1 MDEIS
6 DHDLGEA
13 LRRASE
19 HTERPTVVSVA
30 AALRTQISGPGDPL
44 LQVVA
49 ALDYYPIEGCDH
61 AMLDDPGARAQWARA
76 HGVAPRPLL
85 AARFADVLWSTRHGE
100 TPEQWATRAVD
111 DYLAAAADGF
121 GHVLEITE
129 GLQRALAIAT
139 EADDSQRRVAV
150 IAALVVLASRS
161 IESEEGSSG
170 VAISILTSIAALPP
184 TDRPEQ
190 LGPLLERALAR
201 YRDDPWLLEAALEIQ
216 ARLVEPSARE
226 RLRIAQIDA
235 FARVARATTGP
246 LRHAHYEHAIEIA
259 ERHGLR
265 ALAEQLRGELDRPP
279 LKWGDAV
286 EGFVD
291 HIVGDDSL
299 GNALARFGAALPTEG
314 GGGAGDPAERQRLS
328 FFGIL
333 AVDLLVRIR
342 GRYGTVSAAGAWFE
356 CALIEPAVATLL
368 AHGAE
373 LYESV
378 ELNEA
383 AAVLALQLDRITRA
397 VAIAAGDI
405 EIGTD
410 VEIGEVLAML
420 AGTLYEPSR
429 RYLRALLTE
438 PAPDPTAQE
447 AALLIHAACHL
458 RLLQPVEVTRALP
471 GV

>member
-6 DHDLGEA
+6 DHHLGEA

-235 FARVARATTGP
+235 FARVARPALCAMRTTSTRSRLPNATGC
-246 LRHAHYEHAIEIA
+246 
-259 ERHGLR
+259 
-265 ALAEQLRGELDRPP
+265 
-279 LKWGDAV
+279 
-286 EGFVD
+286 
-291 HIVGDDSL
+291 
-299 GNALARFGAALPTEG
+299 ARSPSSSGASSTA
-314 GGGAGDPAERQRLS
+314 
-328 FFGIL
+328 
-333 AVDLLVRIR
+333 
-342 GRYGTVSAAGAWFE
+342 
-356 CALIEPAVATLL
+356 
-368 AHGAE
+368 
-373 LYESV
+373 
-378 ELNEA
+378 
-383 AAVLALQLDRITRA
+383 
-397 VAIAAGDI
+397 
-405 EIGTD
+405 
-410 VEIGEVLAML
+410 
-420 AGTLYEPSR
+420 R
-429 RYLRALLTE
+429 R
-438 PAPDPTAQE
+438 
-447 AALLIHAACHL
+447 
-458 RLLQPVEVTRALP
+458 
-471 GV
+471 